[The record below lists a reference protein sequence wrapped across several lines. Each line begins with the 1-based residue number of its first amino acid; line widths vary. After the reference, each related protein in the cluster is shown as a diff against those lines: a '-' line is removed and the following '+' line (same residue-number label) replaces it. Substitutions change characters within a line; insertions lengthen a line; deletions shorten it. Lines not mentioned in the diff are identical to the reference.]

1 MWKGARLK
9 NIHPLLKKVNYCC
22 KVSTFKLCQ
31 GKSFKWCFAQVS
43 LIFLILLLTVMV
55 RIAFVNQWALID
67 LHAKWLAKQNENV
80 PLPVLRL
87 VLIFKGFC
95 KRKISSQQLR
105 KIVLFLEVYCKLAEI
120 CFYETI
126 NNELNTNNQ
135 TFEFETVEIKQS
147 NIIANSNKENTDY
160 WTLEQWKMW
169 HQTCWTK
176 KIAIKVAAADVR
188 YIARSKFF
196 GSLVHKKRFGLIW
209 QVVSKLENVFCQ
221 G

>member
-9 NIHPLLKKVNYCC
+9 NIHPLLKRVNYCC

-55 RIAFVNQWALID
+55 RIAFANQWALID
-67 LHAKWLAKQNENV
+67 LHVKWLAKQNENV

-95 KRKISSQQLR
+95 KRKISSQQLQ

-120 CFYETI
+120 CFYETV
-126 NNELNTNNQ
+126 NNKLNTNDQ
-135 TFEFETVEIKQS
+135 TFEFETVEINQILSSIQTRKTQIIEHLS
-147 NIIANSNKENTDY
+147 NEKCETRRV
-160 WTLEQWKMW
+160 EQRRLQLKSQRHMW
-169 HQTCWTK
+169 DILQG
-176 KIAIKVAAADVR
+176 V
-188 YIARSKFF
+188 S
-196 GSLVHKKRFGLIW
+196 SLGA
-209 QVVSKLENVFCQ
+209 
-221 G
+221 

>member
-55 RIAFVNQWALID
+55 RIAFANQWALID
-67 LHAKWLAKQNENV
+67 LHVKWLAKQNENV

-120 CFYETI
+120 CFYETV
-126 NNELNTNNQ
+126 NNKLNTNDQ
-135 TFEFETVEIKQS
+135 TFEFETVEINQILSSIQTRKTQIIEHLS
-147 NIIANSNKENTDY
+147 NEKCDTRRV
-160 WTLEQWKMW
+160 EQRRLQLKSQRQMW
-169 HQTCWTK
+169 DILQG
-176 KIAIKVAAADVR
+176 V
-188 YIARSKFF
+188 S
-196 GSLVHKKRFGLIW
+196 SLGA
-209 QVVSKLENVFCQ
+209 
-221 G
+221 